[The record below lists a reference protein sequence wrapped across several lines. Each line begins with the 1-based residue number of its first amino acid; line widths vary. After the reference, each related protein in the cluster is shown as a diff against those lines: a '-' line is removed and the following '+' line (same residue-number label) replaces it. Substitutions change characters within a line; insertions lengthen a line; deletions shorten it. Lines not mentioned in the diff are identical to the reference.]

1 MTIMLLT
8 TLGLPMEIVGVIAGI
23 YRIIDMGHT
32 SLNVTGDVVSTLCI
46 ARSEN
51 MIEDE
56 QINMNKINDIKY

>member
-1 MTIMLLT
+1 
-8 TLGLPMEIVGVIAGI
+8 MEIVGMIAGI

-56 QINMNKINDIKY
+56 QLNVNKINDIKYYEGLM

>member
-8 TLGLPMEIVGVIAGI
+8 TLGLPMEIVGMIAGI

-56 QINMNKINDIKY
+56 QLNVNKINDIKY